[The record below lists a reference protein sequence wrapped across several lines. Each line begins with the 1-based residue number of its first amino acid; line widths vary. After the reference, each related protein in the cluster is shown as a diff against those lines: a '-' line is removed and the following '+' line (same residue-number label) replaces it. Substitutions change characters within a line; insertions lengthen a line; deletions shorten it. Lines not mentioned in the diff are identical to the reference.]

1 LTATGPA
8 PHADPVLL
16 LHGQPGGARDWD
28 LVVAAL
34 DRRVQTIVVDRPGWD
49 GRSAPRD
56 LPGNA
61 AAALKALD
69 AAGAARATV
78 VGHSFGAAIA
88 AWLCTDHPDRVGALV
103 LLAPAVN
110 DASLQWIDHWLAAP
124 ALGPFLST
132 AALAGPGLA
141 LSGPA
146 VRSWVGSRLGLDGGY
161 LRAAARMLRA
171 PWAWRSFLV
180 EQRALIVQLPALES
194 RLPQI
199 AVPTTI
205 VIGSTDRVVPPA
217 SAKLLAR
224 QIRGAALVPVRRA
237 GHLLSLQHAERIAE
251 ITLAAATRLGGPP
264 GASA

>member
-1 LTATGPA
+1 LTATRPA
-8 PHADPVLL
+8 STADPVLL

-28 LVVAAL
+28 LVVAEL
-34 DRRVQTIVVDRPGWD
+34 DRRVRTIAIDRPGWD

-61 AAALKALD
+61 AAALRALD
-69 AAGAARATV
+69 AAGARRATV

-88 AWLCTDHPDRVGALV
+88 AWLCADHPERVGALL

-124 ALGPFLST
+124 LVGPLLST
-132 AALAGPGLA
+132 AALAGPGVALA
-141 LSGPA
+141 GPP
-146 VRSWVGSRLGLDGGY
+146 VRSWISSRLGLDAAY

-194 RLPQI
+194 RLSQI

-205 VIGSTDRVVPPA
+205 AIGSADRVVPPA

-224 QIRGAALVPVRRA
+224 QIRGAALVPLRRA
-237 GHLLSLQHAERIAE
+237 GHLLSLQYAEQVAE
-251 ITLAAATRLGGPP
+251 LTLAAATRRP
-264 GASA
+264 SI

>member
-1 LTATGPA
+1 MTGTGQA
-8 PHADPVLL
+8 PQADPVLL

-34 DRRVQTIVVDRPGWD
+34 DRRVQTIAVDRPGWD

-61 AAALKALD
+61 RSALRALD
-69 AAGAARATV
+69 AARADRVTV
-78 VGHSFGAAIA
+78 VGHSFGAAVA
-88 AWLCTDHPDRVGALV
+88 AWLCADHPERVGALV

-124 ALGPFLST
+124 LVGPLFSV
-132 AALAGPGLA
+132 AALAGPGVALA
-141 LSGPA
+141 GPQL
-146 VRSWVGSRLGLDGGY
+146 RDWVGSRLELDRDY
-161 LRAAARMLRA
+161 LRAAARMLRS

-194 RLPQI
+194 RLSQI

-205 VIGSTDRVVPPA
+205 VIGSADRVVPPA

-224 QIRGAALVPVRRA
+224 QIRGAGLVPLRRA
-237 GHLLSLQHAERIAE
+237 GHLLSRQHAERIAE
-251 ITLAAATRLGGPP
+251 ITLSAATLGRVQAPGP
-264 GASA
+264 G